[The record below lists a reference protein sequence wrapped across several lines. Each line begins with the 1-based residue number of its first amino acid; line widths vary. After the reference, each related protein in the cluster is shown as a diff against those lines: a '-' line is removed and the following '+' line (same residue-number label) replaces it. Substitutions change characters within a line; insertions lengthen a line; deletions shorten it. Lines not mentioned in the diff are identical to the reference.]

1 MLTPTQIKNVLKDE
15 TGINSVVVTGD
26 GYHFEVVVVSDLF
39 DGLSRVARQ
48 QFIYDKLNPWILS
61 GELHAIS
68 LKTYTQ
74 SEWGKQKIG

>member
-26 GYHFEVVVVSDLF
+26 GYHFEVVVVSDVF

-48 QFIYDKLNPWILS
+48 QLIYDKLNPWILS

-74 SEWGKQKIG
+74 SEWEKQKIG